1 MAEPAELQ
9 ATAEPLAVHLA
20 RLAPM
25 AFSATAAQLAT
36 AEPGDLVLQELMA
49 RLCLLMVAQAV
60 QAVQAELVVVAA
72 SVELQVAWEAWPG
85 QTV

>member
-1 MAEPAELQ
+1 VAEPAELQ

-60 QAVQAELVVVAA
+60 QAELVVVAA

>member
-25 AFSATAAQLAT
+25 TFSATAAQLAT
-36 AEPGDLVLQELMA
+36 AEPGDLVLQELME
-49 RLCLLMVAQAV
+49 RLCLLMAEPGVSAAMEEPVAL
-60 QAVQAELVVVAA
+60 E
-72 SVELQVAWEAWPG
+72 ELQVVWEAWLG
-85 QTV
+85 QMV